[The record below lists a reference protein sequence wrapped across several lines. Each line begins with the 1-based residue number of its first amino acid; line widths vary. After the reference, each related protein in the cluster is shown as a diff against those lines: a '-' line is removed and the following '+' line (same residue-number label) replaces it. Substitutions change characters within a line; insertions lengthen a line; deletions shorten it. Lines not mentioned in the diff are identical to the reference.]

1 MSNRRPLA
9 LDLHLHPKQWIAFE
23 TKATEVLFGG
33 AAGGGKSM
41 CMRIAAIVWGAA
53 IPGLQIYLFRRSRL
67 DLIKNHMEGPNGFR
81 ALLAG
86 WANGGFCSVIEDEIR
101 FWNGSK
107 IYLCHCKDEKDIYRY
122 QGAEIHVLL
131 MDELTHFSA
140 TMYRFLRNR
149 VRMVGIDLPPQYA
162 GRFPRIFASANP
174 GNIGHLWVKE
184 TFIAGVQPLVARLMP
199 ASEGGMIRQ
208 FIPARLEDNPS
219 MMQDDPGYEQRL
231 EGLGS
236 EALVKAMRYGDWDVV
251 DGAFF
256 DCWRN
261 DRHVIA
267 PFAVPSD
274 WLRFRSGDWGSA
286 SPASIGWWAVV
297 QDDFDIQRETDR
309 AAAIRSRPIVCS
321 KPVLRRGS
329 LIRYRE
335 DYIASG
341 PNKGLK
347 LTAEQVA
354 DRIIEREVKDPKL
367 SYGVFD
373 PSAFKEDGGPSI
385 AERINAKLV
394 KAKLA
399 AFRPADNARVS
410 RIAGHGSGPMSGW
423 DVVRSRMIG
432 TGTAIDPDPMIFW
445 FSTCVDSIR
454 TIPVLQHDI
463 HQPEDVDKN
472 AEDHAADD
480 ARYACL
486 SRPYTKTKL
495 VPEAPKDA
503 YRPPSEMIPMD
514 SFKTM

>member
-9 LDLHLHPKQWIAFE
+9 LDLHMHPKQWIAFE

-267 PFAVPSD
+267 PFAIQSD

-297 QDDFDIQRETDR
+297 
-309 AAAIRSRPIVCS
+309 
-321 KPVLRRGS
+321 
-329 LIRYRE
+329 
-335 DYIASG
+335 
-341 PNKGLK
+341 
-347 LTAEQVA
+347 
-354 DRIIEREVKDPKL
+354 
-367 SYGVFD
+367 
-373 PSAFKEDGGPSI
+373 
-385 AERINAKLV
+385 
-394 KAKLA
+394 
-399 AFRPADNARVS
+399 
-410 RIAGHGSGPMSGW
+410 
-423 DVVRSRMIG
+423 
-432 TGTAIDPDPMIFW
+432 
-445 FSTCVDSIR
+445 
-454 TIPVLQHDI
+454 
-463 HQPEDVDKN
+463 
-472 AEDHAADD
+472 
-480 ARYACL
+480 
-486 SRPYTKTKL
+486 
-495 VPEAPKDA
+495 
-503 YRPPSEMIPMD
+503 
-514 SFKTM
+514 

>member
-1 MSNRRPLA
+1 
-9 LDLHLHPKQWIAFE
+9 
-23 TKATEVLFGG
+23 
-33 AAGGGKSM
+33 
-41 CMRIAAIVWGAA
+41 
-53 IPGLQIYLFRRSRL
+53 
-67 DLIKNHMEGPNGFR
+67 
-81 ALLAG
+81 
-86 WANGGFCSVIEDEIR
+86 
-101 FWNGSK
+101 
-107 IYLCHCKDEKDIYRY
+107 
-122 QGAEIHVLL
+122 
-131 MDELTHFSA
+131 
-140 TMYRFLRNR
+140 
-149 VRMVGIDLPPQYA
+149 
-162 GRFPRIFASANP
+162 
-174 GNIGHLWVKE
+174 
-184 TFIAGVQPLVARLMP
+184 
-199 ASEGGMIRQ
+199 MIRQ

-236 EALVKAMRYGDWDVV
+236 EALVKAMRHGDWDVV

-261 DRHVIA
+261 DKHVIP
-267 PFAVPSD
+267 PFSIPPD

-297 QDDFDIQRETDR
+297 QDDFEIPAVGDRLGRRRFHQDHAPNRCLDPIGEIGEDGAAVQAGIVLRRGSLEDEPDISGRRLDLQRADHPGQRNGESDR
-309 AAAIRSRPIVCS
+309 LGMEHAGRGGLI
-321 KPVLRRGS
+321 LRRGS

-335 DYIASG
+335 DYISCG

-354 DRIIEREVKDPKL
+354 DRIIEREAKDPKL
-367 SYGVFD
+367 SYGVLD
-373 PSAFKEDGGPSI
+373 PSAFKQDGGPSI
-385 AERINAKLV
+385 AERINGKLV
-394 KAKLA
+394 KAELA

-410 RIAGHGSGPMSGW
+410 RIAGHGGGPMSGW

-432 TGTAIDPDPMIFW
+432 TGTAVDPDPMIFW

-472 AEDHAADD
+472 AEDHSADD

-503 YRPPSEMIPMD
+503 YRPPSETIPMD
-514 SFKTM
+514 SWKTL